1 MEKES
6 EKTEESESGLT
17 VLGVWIIMFGI
28 FVFLEVSSF
37 HIFGNKTEDIYG
49 THYSGR
55 FDSFVT
61 DYNNIIGQ
69 KKYYSNTVESYMYIF
84 SGLLIIGGLGTVV
97 TAMRDEEKK
106 KQDKK

>member
-1 MEKES
+1 MEEES
-6 EKTEESESGLT
+6 KTEESEFTLKD
-17 VLGVWIIMFGI
+17 LGIGIIIFGI
-28 FVFLEVSSF
+28 LVFLEVSSF